1 MSTLKFL
8 LYGSIIVGVVVLLT
22 SDKARSTRQDVEDNV
37 MKWAKR
43 LKKLGNTSI
52 QTASD
57 LKLLLAKEIS
67 GLSDE
72 TRKRILSLLNGAQE
86 TASKLGNDINKRFA

>member
-1 MSTLKFL
+1 
-8 LYGSIIVGVVVLLT
+8 VLLT

-72 TRKRILSLLNGAQE
+72 TRKRILALLNGAQE
-86 TASKLGNDINKRFA
+86 TASKLSNDINRRFA